1 MKHLNF
7 LTIFFFF
14 YDLQI
19 LHLGVFWGAE
29 FDFEGPGAAGIPEIE
44 ILRGPG
50 GSRGSAEWRKPLKLS
65 IFSLRLYGGM
75 IHNK

>member
-1 MKHLNF
+1 MKNLNF
-7 LTIFFFF
+7 LTNFFFI

-29 FDFEGPGAAGIPEIE
+29 FDFEGPGAAGSPEIQ

-50 GSRGSAEWRKPLKLS
+50 GGPGGRRNGVSPLNMK
-65 IFSLRLYGGM
+65 
-75 IHNK
+75 